1 LELLLDTH
9 ALLWWLSDDPKLGP
23 QARASIE
30 KRTNDVYV
38 SAAAA
43 WEIAVKRAAG
53 KLQAPGDI
61 EEWIADEGFIALS
74 IALSHAVA
82 AAELPLHHKDPFDR
96 VMIAQAQLEELTLL
110 ARDDQIEKYDVS
122 VLDASR

>member
-1 LELLLDTH
+1 MDLLLDTH

-23 QARASIE
+23 EARASIE
-30 KRTNDVYV
+30 KRTNAVYV

-53 KLQAPGDI
+53 KLEAPGDI
-61 EEWIADEGFIALS
+61 EEWLADEGFVALP
-74 IALSHAVA
+74 IQVSHAVA
-82 AAELPLHHKDPFDR
+82 AAELPPHHTDPFDR
-96 VMIAQAQLEELTLL
+96 VMIAQAQLEDLMLL
-110 ARDDQIEKYDVS
+110 ARDDQVDKYEVS